1 MGCLWT
7 ISCFFKFIWWNIL
20 KIWWGF
26 CYIFT
31 FSHLLYPI
39 LCINGKLSP
48 KKEVENLWGKVV
60 GFVQKK
66 TVAPTLSRGNNRPQG
81 SFFGTEHEEEHQRA
95 GEETSQMCPVVHT
108 HV

>member
-20 KIWWGF
+20 KIWCSF

-48 KKEVENLWGKVV
+48 KKDVENLWGKVV

-66 TVAPTLSRGNNRPQG
+66 DGRSHLVKREQPSVGLILWH
-81 SFFGTEHEEEHQRA
+81 GT
-95 GEETSQMCPVVHT
+95 
-108 HV
+108 